1 MKVVEEEEEIE
12 VEKYIRDYRSKKKV
26 ESLERAY
33 SVDVVREKHKSA
45 YRPWTPILDDE
56 LTKMYCEG
64 ITVKDMAKH
73 FGRTK
78 GSIESRINKL
88 ELMELYG

>member
-1 MKVVEEEEEIE
+1 MKVVEAKEEIE
-12 VEKYIRDYRSKKKV
+12 VEKYIHDYRFKKKI

-33 SVDVVREKHKSA
+33 SVEVVREKHNSA
-45 YRPWTPILDDE
+45 YRPWTPLLDEE

-78 GSIESRINKL
+78 GAIESRISKL
-88 ELMELYG
+88 ELMELYR